1 MSDEENPF
9 GAGSSNQSQKSYQE
23 RTFNLSGAGI
33 RIQTWNGDGDFS
45 KWQFTTSAALRKN
58 GVHPVVFAKDELD
71 PNMSDLKAKEMEA
84 WAFTTLQMAMGEN
97 VISEIVSEKTA
108 SGIWSKLENLYLK
121 KTLTN
126 RLLLMRSCLFFKMK
140 EGATIKSHMT
150 EFEDIVMKLKAT
162 DALLGKDEEALAMIL
177 LYSLPEKYS
186 NFTNSFIYGRD
197 TLSLS
202 DVKTGMISEDQRIQ
216 MRIGNNPGENYNQG
230 LFAARGR
237 EDNRSIRGRNR
248 HWVKD
253 CPSLKNKDK
262 DNTVAAAAEEEVAFC
277 AEEEVAF
284 CAEDDEDA
292 FCVTVTPPHA
302 DRRWVL
308 DTSASCHMTPFR
320 DCFATF
326 KKLEGNSI
334 RMGNGTSCVTQG
346 IGTVKIKM
354 FDGCIRTFKNVN
366 FVPSM
371 TRSFSVGQLSRA
383 GCRIRIEDENLRI
396 SRGSIILVKGKMAEN
411 TIFHLSGETLSSE
424 SCMAESSQNLD
435 ARLWHLRLGHTS
447 AKNLEILRK
456 RNLIKVSGPA
466 SLDFSSGCV
475 EGKQTRVSFGVGKHN
490 TKEILNYVHTDV
502 WGPSSTPSMS
512 GGKYFVSFIDDF
524 SHKLWVYV
532 LKLKSDVFETFKTWL
547 ARVEVE
553 TGKKLKVL
561 RSDNGGEFTS
571 GNFKDFCSSKGIH
584 RHYTTPGDPQSN
596 GVAERM
602 NRTLLEK
609 VRCML
614 LTSGFPKSFWAEAL
628 NTAVHIVNRLPC
640 SAIGGKIPEEVWR
653 GKRNICLKYIRVFG
667 CPVYFHVSGQD
678 KLDPKA
684 IKGSLLGYTDGIKG
698 YRIWNPLTRKV
709 VHSRHVRFNEPD
721 LLESQDPQSSQD
733 LEVITTVAPAADDV
747 ETVVCPNNPSSSTLD
762 VVPESPVVEEVI
774 LPVNSTSDSEEEIL
788 IDGGD
793 QGDTIPVVEPTRR
806 SQRTTRPPNRY
817 GDWDFA
823 NMSFTDQ
830 LEFVLHVGQEELLDI
845 KEALASTHSSK
856 WLVAMQEEME
866 SLLKNNTWDLC
877 PLPKGNRAIPNKWV
891 FKVKD
896 DNRYKARLVAKG
908 FAQRKGIEYD
918 DIFAPVVRHTSI
930 RVLLAIVAIHDLE
943 LEQLDVKTAFLHG
956 DLEETIYMKQP
967 DGFVSDSNPDYVCK
981 LKKSLY
987 GLKQSPR
994 QWYKKFDLFMLSL
1007 GFERSEKDACVYH
1020 RQSGGIFT
1028 YLLLYV
1034 DDMLIAC
1041 RDPSEIVRLK
1051 DKLKSE
1057 FEMKDLGA
1065 AQKIL
1070 GMEIVRDRKSC
1081 TLRLTQ
1087 GEYIQKILK
1096 RFNLDGAKTS
1106 STPLPKHIKISSED
1120 CPKDD
1125 KEKAEML
1132 KVPYASAVGSLMYAM
1147 VCTRPDLAHCVG
1159 VVSRFLANPG
1169 RSHWTAVKTAFRYL
1183 KGTEAHG
1190 LIFGLHNDCEIVGF
1204 CDSDYAGDRDGWR
1217 STSGYVYTLGGTAIS
1232 WRSRLQSI
1240 VALSTTEAEL
1250 IAAVES
1256 AKEAIYLKELLNDLG
1271 FEQPSVRIFCDNQ
1284 SAIHLA
1290 TNLAFSPRTKHI
1302 NVRDAYLARLHEA
1315 KIVYLQKVLTD
1326 DNAADMF
1333 TKCYRQPSLSIVQT

>member
-1 MSDEENPF
+1 
-9 GAGSSNQSQKSYQE
+9 
-23 RTFNLSGAGI
+23 
-33 RIQTWNGDGDFS
+33 
-45 KWQFTTSAALRKN
+45 
-58 GVHPVVFAKDELD
+58 
-71 PNMSDLKAKEMEA
+71 MSDLKAREMEA

-108 SGIWSKLENLYLK
+108 AGIWSKLENLYLK

-162 DALLGKDEEALAMIL
+162 DALLAKDEEALAMIL

-186 NFTNSFIYGRD
+186 QFTNSFIYGRE

-216 MRIGNNPGENYNQG
+216 MRIGNNPRENNQSHG
-230 LFAARGR
+230 LFADRGR
-237 EDNRSIRGRNR
+237 DDQQSSRGRNR
-248 HWVKD
+248 GRSQSRRPGFRGKSKTRGNCNYCHKPGHWVKD

-262 DNTVAAAAEEEVAFC
+262 DKAVAAAAEEEQYGFC
-277 AEEEVAF
+277 ATVA
-284 CAEDDEDA
+284 
-292 FCVTVTPPHA
+292 PPHG

-308 DTSASCHMTPFR
+308 DTGASCHMTPFR
-320 DCFATF
+320 DCFSTF
-326 KKLEGNSI
+326 KKIEGTSI
-334 RMGNGTSCVTQG
+334 YMGNGSWCVTQG

-354 FDGCIRTFKNVN
+354 FDGCIRTLNNVR

-371 TRSFSVGQLSRA
+371 TRSLISVGLLHRL
-383 GCRIRIEDENLRI
+383 GCKMRIDDEILRI
-396 SRGSIILVKGKMAEN
+396 SRGSIIVMKGKLAEN
-411 TIFHLSGETLSSE
+411 NIFHLLGETVSSE
-424 SCMAESSQNLD
+424 SCVAESSQNLD

-447 AKNLEILRK
+447 EKNLEILRK
-456 RNLIKVSGPA
+456 RNLIKVAVPA
-466 SLDFSSGCV
+466 SLDFCSGCV
-475 EGKQTRVSFGVGKHN
+475 KGKQTRVSFSVGKHN
-490 TKEILNYVHTDV
+490 TKGILDYVHTDV
-502 WGPSSTPSMS
+502 WGPSSTPSLS

-547 ARVEVE
+547 ALVEVE

-614 LTSGFPKSFWAEAL
+614 STSGFPKSFWAEAL
-628 NTAVHIVNRLPC
+628 HTAVHLINRLPC

-653 GKRNICLKYIRVFG
+653 GKENICLQYIRVFG
-667 CPVYFHVSGQD
+667 CPVYVHVSGQD
-678 KLDPKA
+678 KLDPRA
-684 IKGSLLGYTDGIKG
+684 TKGSLLGYTDGIKG
-698 YRIWNPLTRKV
+698 YRIWNPLTHKV
-709 VHSRHVRFNEPD
+709 IHSRHVTFDESA
-721 LLESQDPQSSQD
+721 LLKSQDSQSSQD
-733 LEVITTVAPAADDV
+733 PEVVTTVAPTADDE
-747 ETVVCPNNPSSSTLD
+747 ETVVSPNIPSSSTLD
-762 VVPESPVVEEVI
+762 VVPESPANVKEVI
-774 LPVNSTSDSEEEIL
+774 PPMTSTSDSEEEIL
-788 IDGGD
+788 NDGGV
-793 QGDTIPVVEPTRR
+793 QGDTVPVVAPTRH
-806 SQRTTRPPNRY
+806 SQRTIRPPNRY

-830 LEFVLHVGQEELLDI
+830 LEFALHVGQDEPFDV

-856 WLVAMQEEME
+856 WLGAMQEEME
-866 SLLKNNTWDLC
+866 ALSKNSTWDLC
-877 PLPKGNRAIPNKWV
+877 PLPKGSRAIGCKWV

-967 DGFVSDSNPDYVCK
+967 DGFISDSKPDYVCK

-994 QWYKKFDLFMLSL
+994 QWYKKFDLFMLNL

-1041 RDPSEIVRLK
+1041 RDRSQIELLK

-1070 GMEIVRDRKSC
+1070 GMEIVRDRKSR

-1087 GEYIQKILK
+1087 RAYIQKILK

-1106 STPLPKHIKISSED
+1106 STPLPKHIKITSED

-1169 RSHWTAVKTAFRYL
+1169 RSHWAAVKTAFRYL
-1183 KGTEAHG
+1183 KGTETHG

-1204 CDSDYAGDRDGWR
+1204 CDSDYAGDRVGWR
-1217 STSGYVYTLGGTAIS
+1217 STSGYVFTLGGTAVS

-1250 IAAVES
+1250 VAAVES
-1256 AKEAIYLKELLNDLG
+1256 AKEAVYLKELLNDLG
-1271 FEQPSVRIFCDNQ
+1271 FKQPSVSIFCDNQ

-1290 TNLAFSPRTKHI
+1290 TNLAFSSRTKHI

-1315 KIVYLQKVLTD
+1315 KIVYLKKVLTD

-1333 TKCYRQPSLSIVQT
+1333 TKSLPPAKFEHCSNLIQLRLC